1 MATWQYSEGYR
12 NLWIPW
18 GYLPQRSADSKLT
31 ESQGWGL
38 YWEIAWGL
46 AFDPLMHDF
55 LTTDLSLGWRFVEVK
70 KAKTTKVS
78 FGSVA
83 IAFML
88 DEVSKEKDRHQRHR
102 DKVWC
107 WTGRDAFLWGPFNC
121 VADSLSVNPVCQGF
135 AATARMLDYS
145 TRPATL
151 RLFFRVCN

>member
-1 MATWQYSEGYR
+1 M
-12 NLWIPW
+12 
-18 GYLPQRSADSKLT
+18 
-31 ESQGWGL
+31 
-38 YWEIAWGL
+38 

-107 WTGRDAFLWGPFNC
+107 
-121 VADSLSVNPVCQGF
+121 
-135 AATARMLDYS
+135 
-145 TRPATL
+145 
-151 RLFFRVCN
+151 